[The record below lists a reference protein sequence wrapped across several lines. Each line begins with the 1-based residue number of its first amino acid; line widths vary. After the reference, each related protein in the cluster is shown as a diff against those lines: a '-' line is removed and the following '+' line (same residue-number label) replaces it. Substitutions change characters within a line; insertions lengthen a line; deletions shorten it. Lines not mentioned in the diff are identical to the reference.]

1 MSVEMISAKKIVDW
15 APNGKHY
22 EYEFCDVPGS
32 PEESHL
38 SVDRQ
43 TRNMSWK
50 VRSCGGREE
59 EIYVNKNR
67 VVWTSNS
74 EVSNSFPHFVLGTDS
89 PVVDAFW
96 ASFFLPARYSSEG
109 FVNHIAAENVGRLQ
123 HGLAV
128 FEAER
133 LTFLDNDGEQYTARL
148 PCRLSSAW
156 ALETCILLERQP
168 TLEEL
173 SQNKGN
179 DNKRKLPPSSGNLF
193 SLFSLTHPLDE
204 AAPVLLKVT
213 LPGGSSGVSFVND
226 INLNVVTI
234 IASMGLVLTRH
245 RFTGLHSL
253 WQLEKAV
260 PEDYVHLY
268 EVGVDGRAYVAPN
281 ALNQFVCPVKPN
293 FNRSSVDTSK
303 VPATPGTGALQD
315 AASLC
320 SPGQNNVLQYSASGQ
335 ACLSPF
341 AASLSRFTGSRRLRG
356 PLSRQGTIN
365 SVNSPVSPNSFSHT
379 PVSLIAH
386 ISRMSNV
393 PSARPNVASS
403 IAGCSGNLRRSAT
416 GSQSGLISQS
426 NSTIQYHSIPYS
438 TTPIGRN
445 SPNANA
451 LHTPGVS
458 ATPYNLN
465 SMRSALPIEQAE
477 DLLDEPLLP
486 KVCLRLIW
494 SESPPAEIHAK
505 RVRWNSSI
513 GRDTLTECG
522 KFDLISGSTP
532 TSALLQSPGGSH
544 GTRFLVGSR
553 RLVELGHTNIP
564 TDPFPVSPL
573 VTQEEFPRYV
583 KAVESIPV
591 VPNPVTAVVTGQ
603 PETADT
609 SQSAVVRRKGFLALD
624 FVSVPWICFLTGF
637 GPLRPKRSSCL
648 ACLRVRSRPDV
659 LNGVG
664 TRMDEKQPV
673 APTERLTFLPAVDA
687 VYVEGTRL
695 IACLDPPTGIVLY
708 SGIHRICLLGISP
721 PPVLSAF
728 SAIYGGG
735 FPTPRMHKT
744 LTRPLS
750 VPFAI
755 QPDAQEMARW
765 RDNTIPALLNKV
777 NSVVSGVLEQITP
790 DGEFEISSTEL
801 YSPHGSACSVW
812 PIELPVTDT
821 INTLAT
827 VPLTET
833 TMLCDPCGNAFTLN
847 LKEHPFT
854 GVANFEEQDRLFRVY
869 LPEITEN
876 ELVQRCLSSL
886 HHCLP
891 REVTLQLFSR
901 WYIVCNSPGSQ
912 TSTNFSTEDTDESCD
927 ERVFFH
933 GPPEWMRFA
942 LFILEACGLRIM
954 QDERESSEQKAEEA
968 VDQGFTHRTKRCR
981 AADKVPCDADWE
993 GLLHWQS
1000 MISADSAHQLP
1011 TIPNISTSPVSPK
1024 LLVRFCYFV
1033 RMDSASQLIMSH
1045 LPTILA
1051 SFHLLYEELS
1061 LNCVL
1066 ASSLQ
1071 FFAELNLVLS
1081 RLLNLTSYETYYNLA
1096 WPNLTVDVSPLNT
1109 PIGCLI
1115 WPSYFPL
1122 TDPPCLLTWI
1132 TQRLELP
1139 LKTDARP
1146 PSYVHL
1152 GGVNDLAVA
1161 LAGMTLAAVYGDCR
1175 QSGSCGGAFEM
1186 VQHWL
1191 SVWQSHI
1198 LSPNSCGLHDTAPN
1212 PESSTLVDGLIGEEL
1227 HNYLDKR
1234 VPPLPKAFVQSMI
1247 SLSEMRVRE
1256 QTRTLENTR
1265 AVVKGQLRI
1274 TQQIAESQHAAL
1286 LYLSHLGETHLF
1298 GIHDSLTSHLRSLPR
1313 SLATVLRILLSRCQA
1328 NPPPNCTP
1336 RMYNLMGR
1344 SDLARQAEMTI
1355 TAQSSGRSTISTQ
1368 SPRGPLLQRPLSPS
1382 DIAEKDKGL
1391 MESVVINRPG
1401 PQDYSSSWTLAERW
1415 ANFVKPF
1422 RPTAANEKTKTAPN
1436 GRHGLLRCLECSPA
1450 CQVAF
1455 KDDLRLREAYRLLQS
1470 TSHIRL
1476 PRLSADGI
1484 GSGSSPSG
1492 GGSSGAEGSRF
1503 TEPRL
1508 EMHLAAAGIR
1518 VWASAIGRGMLGLDS
1533 LSGFRIPTQLRVQP
1547 ICLRGR
1553 AVSPSSGRRILVD
1566 LARESLTTLNTNN
1579 PAQSRNATGMPD
1591 AAMDLSDRR
1600 AGTGMPGL
1608 IPPGSEIT
1616 GSSGSEESNDA
1627 SNHPG
1632 NSMALAIASAVAAS
1646 GAGAALRTAS
1656 LNLPRMMPRS
1666 NLAMSYSS
1674 LHLSSLSANAA
1685 ASTASLLATANL
1697 QQTPAVLA
1705 AKHWPDFHNGVAV
1718 GLSVSPHASIDA
1730 TWIMY
1735 NCRLAGAISDAR
1747 CGSHAQLNTSSTDL
1761 PTPEQAGLLFGLG
1774 LNGHLNKMTP
1784 YDIGE
1789 YLVRVHDLHNMAVLL
1804 GLCAGKRGTM
1814 DQSVLRLLA
1823 VHYRPL
1829 LPSDPLVHVQ
1839 LSVPSLCQAAA
1850 VFGLGLLYQ
1859 GSAHRHITNLLITE
1873 LGRSLGGNSSSGPA
1887 SANRKGGL
1895 FTPEVDAQ
1903 QSVTN
1908 GPHTASTNPTTGW
1921 TGAAGTGGFAGDSC
1935 ELIALSAGLA
1945 LGLVLLQRGDTSCG
1959 LSDLAWAEKL
1969 HSYMLGGPREVDT
1982 PRPTQSRYSGVPHN
1996 FDEEYPHLA
2005 TLRVQLLSRRGHMAQ
2020 LRPGSISGPLSPSTE
2035 EPLLLDRYG
2044 RSDASFHMFD
2054 TVPGLPD
2061 LAVLMDDVFPGDFPL
2076 GLDDRP
2082 GTDQL
2087 HTTGLARGRSVSQPY
2102 TGGMRTGR
2110 VTVTGVNA
2118 MSPTGSGTVTGSTNS
2133 TGTGSERPAAD
2144 ANDFARRERRARS
2157 HWDVYQSSYKNSQI
2171 RELDCYN
2178 TDVSAPG
2185 AIMALG
2191 MAYLGTGNITVS
2203 QWLSPPTS
2211 LAQIE
2216 LIRPDLFLFRALA
2229 HALVNWEAI
2238 DPSLPW
2244 IQSYCSL
2251 SLLERMRSLTQPVVD
2266 DFPEDLVLSPSMAE
2280 LSSEDDVENRCP
2292 NPILAAAAT
2301 VRQRIQRTTTAVG
2314 RDRTTTRQ
2322 VAATNTSAPRRR
2334 RRRGNAMA
2342 PPITNDASR
2351 SKLVREF
2358 ANWQSQFLP
2367 DSNSRVDE
2375 EAIGLAYLYMITGRA
2390 FALGLRYAGTCHAG
2404 AASVLFDLV
2413 QSILAENWWP
2423 PGVSNGET
2431 VSVSSTGIILPRPTI
2446 EFAIAHCLLALA
2458 MVLAG
2463 SGNLTVLRLVR
2474 KLRTIRLFRAK
2485 ADQSQQ
2491 PRSNPSNP
2499 SSRYN
2504 AVPSAAA
2511 RAAGTH
2517 QAAAAAAAGSS
2528 SGTIAGGP
2536 VSVAAVFGA
2545 VLGPSFGIQMVYAS
2559 IVGLLFLGGG
2569 RLTLSNTPEAAAILC
2584 ISFFPILPDHSGD
2597 NWYHLQTLRHLY
2609 VLATRPRRLCAV
2621 DVDTGRVVLSDMRA
2635 KLQATKELIT
2645 SQDTLIF
2652 PTNTLDELSWIE
2664 LNPNS
2669 DKYWP
2674 TLFHKGTTNW
2684 KLLERAFEETGFLFV
2699 KRKDATE
2706 EIYFLKSW
2714 MSESRRH
2721 WSDPRF
2727 LNDLKLVA
2735 SFLKRF
2741 PSHKNSEP
2749 DDGNIL

>member
-1 MSVEMISAKKIVDW
+1 M
-15 APNGKHY
+15 
-22 EYEFCDVPGS
+22 
-32 PEESHL
+32 
-38 SVDRQ
+38 
-43 TRNMSWK
+43 
-50 VRSCGGREE
+50 
-59 EIYVNKNR
+59 NR
-67 VVWTSNS
+67 
-74 EVSNSFPHFVLGTDS
+74 LCQI
-89 PVVDAFW
+89 
-96 ASFFLPARYSSEG
+96 FL
-109 FVNHIAAENVGRLQ
+109 
-123 HGLAV
+123 
-128 FEAER
+128 
-133 LTFLDNDGEQYTARL
+133 
-148 PCRLSSAW
+148 C
-156 ALETCILLERQP
+156 
-168 TLEEL
+168 
-173 SQNKGN
+173 
-179 DNKRKLPPSSGNLF
+179 
-193 SLFSLTHPLDE
+193 
-204 AAPVLLKVT
+204 
-213 LPGGSSGVSFVND
+213 
-226 INLNVVTI
+226 
-234 IASMGLVLTRH
+234 
-245 RFTGLHSL
+245 
-253 WQLEKAV
+253 
-260 PEDYVHLY
+260 
-268 EVGVDGRAYVAPN
+268 
-281 ALNQFVCPVKPN
+281 
-293 FNRSSVDTSK
+293 
-303 VPATPGTGALQD
+303 
-315 AASLC
+315 
-320 SPGQNNVLQYSASGQ
+320 
-335 ACLSPF
+335 
-341 AASLSRFTGSRRLRG
+341 
-356 PLSRQGTIN
+356 
-365 SVNSPVSPNSFSHT
+365 
-379 PVSLIAH
+379 
-386 ISRMSNV
+386 
-393 PSARPNVASS
+393 
-403 IAGCSGNLRRSAT
+403 
-416 GSQSGLISQS
+416 
-426 NSTIQYHSIPYS
+426 
-438 TTPIGRN
+438 
-445 SPNANA
+445 
-451 LHTPGVS
+451 
-458 ATPYNLN
+458 
-465 SMRSALPIEQAE
+465 
-477 DLLDEPLLP
+477 
-486 KVCLRLIW
+486 
-494 SESPPAEIHAK
+494 
-505 RVRWNSSI
+505 
-513 GRDTLTECG
+513 
-522 KFDLISGSTP
+522 FDTP
-532 TSALLQSPGGSH
+532 T
-544 GTRFLVGSR
+544 
-553 RLVELGHTNIP
+553 
-564 TDPFPVSPL
+564 
-573 VTQEEFPRYV
+573 
-583 KAVESIPV
+583 
-591 VPNPVTAVVTGQ
+591 
-603 PETADT
+603 
-609 SQSAVVRRKGFLALD
+609 
-624 FVSVPWICFLTGF
+624 
-637 GPLRPKRSSCL
+637 
-648 ACLRVRSRPDV
+648 
-659 LNGVG
+659 
-664 TRMDEKQPV
+664 
-673 APTERLTFLPAVDA
+673 
-687 VYVEGTRL
+687 
-695 IACLDPPTGIVLY
+695 
-708 SGIHRICLLGISP
+708 
-721 PPVLSAF
+721 
-728 SAIYGGG
+728 
-735 FPTPRMHKT
+735 
-744 LTRPLS
+744 
-750 VPFAI
+750 
-755 QPDAQEMARW
+755 
-765 RDNTIPALLNKV
+765 
-777 NSVVSGVLEQITP
+777 
-790 DGEFEISSTEL
+790 
-801 YSPHGSACSVW
+801 
-812 PIELPVTDT
+812 
-821 INTLAT
+821 
-827 VPLTET
+827 
-833 TMLCDPCGNAFTLN
+833 
-847 LKEHPFT
+847 
-854 GVANFEEQDRLFRVY
+854 
-869 LPEITEN
+869 
-876 ELVQRCLSSL
+876 
-886 HHCLP
+886 
-891 REVTLQLFSR
+891 
-901 WYIVCNSPGSQ
+901 
-912 TSTNFSTEDTDESCD
+912 
-927 ERVFFH
+927 
-933 GPPEWMRFA
+933 
-942 LFILEACGLRIM
+942 
-954 QDERESSEQKAEEA
+954 
-968 VDQGFTHRTKRCR
+968 
-981 AADKVPCDADWE
+981 
-993 GLLHWQS
+993 
-1000 MISADSAHQLP
+1000 
-1011 TIPNISTSPVSPK
+1011 
-1024 LLVRFCYFV
+1024 
-1033 RMDSASQLIMSH
+1033 
-1045 LPTILA
+1045 
-1051 SFHLLYEELS
+1051 
-1061 LNCVL
+1061 
-1066 ASSLQ
+1066 
-1071 FFAELNLVLS
+1071 
-1081 RLLNLTSYETYYNLA
+1081 
-1096 WPNLTVDVSPLNT
+1096 
-1109 PIGCLI
+1109 
-1115 WPSYFPL
+1115 
-1122 TDPPCLLTWI
+1122 
-1132 TQRLELP
+1132 
-1139 LKTDARP
+1139 
-1146 PSYVHL
+1146 
-1152 GGVNDLAVA
+1152 
-1161 LAGMTLAAVYGDCR
+1161 
-1175 QSGSCGGAFEM
+1175 
-1186 VQHWL
+1186 
-1191 SVWQSHI
+1191 
-1198 LSPNSCGLHDTAPN
+1198 
-1212 PESSTLVDGLIGEEL
+1212 ESSTLVDGLIGEEL

-1298 GIHDSLTSHLRSLPR
+1298 GIHDSLTSRLRSLPR

-1355 TAQSSGRSTISTQ
+1355 SAQPSGRSTISTQ
-1368 SPRGPLLQRPLSPS
+1368 SPRGSMLQRPLLPN
-1382 DIAEKDKGL
+1382 DTAERDKGL

-1401 PQDYSSSWTLAERW
+1401 PQDYSSSWTSAERW

-1518 VWASAIGRGMLGLDS
+1518 VWASAVGRGMLGLDS

-1600 AGTGMPGL
+1600 AGTGVPGL
-1608 IPPGSEIT
+1608 IPSGSEIT

-1718 GLSVSPHASIDA
+1718 GLSVSPHASELSVSSLLIDFRM
-1730 TWIMY
+1730 TRIQ
-1735 NCRLAGAISDAR
+1735 CPLRISF
-1747 CGSHAQLNTSSTDL
+1747 S
-1761 PTPEQAGLLFGLG
+1761 
-1774 LNGHLNKMTP
+1774 
-1784 YDIGE
+1784 
-1789 YLVRVHDLHNMAVLL
+1789 

-1873 LGRSLGGNSSSGPA
+1873 LGRSLGGNSSSGP
-1887 SANRKGGL
+1887 SGTNRKGGL

-2005 TLRVQLLSRRGHMAQ
+2005 TLRGQLLSRRGHMAQ

-2087 HTTGLARGRSVSQPY
+2087 RTTGLARGRSVSQPY

-2229 HALVNWEAI
+2229 HALVNWEVI
-2238 DPSLPW
+2238 DPSLSW

-2334 RRRGNAMA
+2334 RRRGNAMV

-2423 PGVSNGET
+2423 PGASNGET
-2431 VSVSSTGIILPRPTI
+2431 VSVPSTGIILPRPTI

-2569 RLTLSNTPEAAAILC
+2569 R
-2584 ISFFPILPDHSGD
+2584 
-2597 NWYHLQTLRHLY
+2597 YHLQTLRHLY

-2635 KLQATKELIT
+2635 KLQ
-2645 SQDTLIF
+2645 
-2652 PTNTLDELSWIE
+2652 IE

-2684 KLLERAFEETGFLFV
+2684 KLLE
-2699 KRKDATE
+2699 
-2706 EIYFLKSW
+2706 
-2714 MSESRRH
+2714 
-2721 WSDPRF
+2721 
-2727 LNDLKLVA
+2727 
-2735 SFLKRF
+2735 
-2741 PSHKNSEP
+2741 
-2749 DDGNIL
+2749 